1 MWMHLWSIK
10 SKKTKH
16 NMKKIT
22 LVLLAAVAMF
32 SFTNVASLWKS
43 DITHSNLKFGITHL
57 MISEVEGS
65 FKKFDVK
72 ITSTKDDFSDAVVEL
87 TGDIKSIDTEN
98 AQRDEHLMKED
109 FLHAAKYPTFSFK
122 SRSFKKV
129 ADKKYEVKGDLTL
142 HGVTKEVT
150 LEAIH
155 RGTVENPMLK
165 KPVAGFKV
173 SGTINR
179 KDFGVGPTYASAMLS
194 DEVTF
199 TENNELVKE

>member
-1 MWMHLWSIK
+1 VDAPLLHQ
-10 SKKTKH
+10 SKKNTH

-32 SFTNVASLWKS
+32 SFAEIAPSLWKS
-43 DITHSNLKFGITHL
+43 DKTHSNLKFAVTHL
-57 MISEVEGS
+57 MVSEVEGA
-65 FKKFDVK
+65 FKKFDIKV
-72 ITSTKDDFSDAVVEL
+72 TSAKEDFSDAVVEF

-98 AQRDEHLMKED
+98 TQRDEHLMKED
-109 FLHAAKYPTFSFK
+109 FLDAAKYPTFTFK
-122 SRSFKKV
+122 SKSFKKI
-129 ADKKYEVKGDLTL
+129 AEKKYEVKGDLTL

-150 LEAIH
+150 FEATH

-199 TENNELVKE
+199 TANAEFVKE